1 MAGRKPSPRRR
12 REQAEPVAA
21 PEAEEQVA
29 AIAANDPGTPE
40 RVLDP
45 DCLIVTSGDIA
56 ARLLREAGIADPER
70 LAIWRDVLH
79 EGPVPNVQSL
89 ATLADI
95 RATWLSAAHALP
107 LAEVRASFAER
118 DALIADHARHAR
130 IELWLEHD
138 LYDQLQLL
146 QILASLAAHGR
157 TQDIVLV
164 QADAHLGEEQ
174 AGSIARF
181 AAMASPLPEDA
192 VAEAARLW
200 RAVTSHTPEALVE
213 ARAAVPEA
221 FPFLEPA
228 LNRWLGELPDP
239 DVGVTA
245 TERLI
250 LLAIDEEA
258 VSAKELFQRVNA
270 ADDPAFL
277 GDWSF
282 FRALDG
288 LRFCDKPLVAMEAGR
303 YPGGPAEQDAAYL
316 DARPVLTEAGRAA
329 LHGAFDHAAA
339 NGIERWWGGVRLS
352 RLHDWR
358 WDAREDR
365 LSRRAPD

>member
-1 MAGRKPSPRRR
+1 MAVRKAARTRAAKASPAVPAG
-12 REQAEPVAA
+12 EGAAVALARA
-21 PEAEEQVA
+21 P
-29 AIAANDPGTPE
+29 
-40 RVLDP
+40 DP
-45 DCLIVTSGDIA
+45 DCLIVTSGDCA

-70 LAIWRDVLH
+70 LVVWRDVLH
-79 EGPVPNVQSL
+79 EGPVPNVQSP

-118 DALIADHARHAR
+118 DALIAGHARHAR

-157 TQDIVLV
+157 MQDIVLV
-164 QADAHLGEEQ
+164 QADAHLGEEDA
-174 AGSIARF
+174 AGIGRF
-181 AAMASPLPEDA
+181 AQVATPLSADA
-192 VAEAARLW
+192 VANAARLW
-200 RAVTSHTPEALVE
+200 RAITSHTPTALVE
-213 ARAAVPEA
+213 ARGAVPDA
-221 FPFLEPA
+221 FPFLEAA

-250 LLAIDEEA
+250 LLAIDEDA
-258 VSAKELFQRVNA
+258 QSAKELFARVNA

-282 FRALDG
+282 FRVLDG
-288 LRFCDKPLVAMEAGR
+288 LRFCEKPLVSMEAGHF
-303 YPGGPAEQDAAYL
+303 PGGPAEQDAAYL
-316 DARPVLTEAGRAA
+316 MARPVLTEAGRAA
-329 LHGAFDHAAA
+329 LHGEFDHAAA

-365 LSRRAPD
+365 LSRREAV